1 MYDKTIRI
9 VAICITVCVVLA
21 FLATGGCQKSHTI
34 DGDATVLKEG
44 KLTEENH
51 ARLVKAQP
59 PPMFDYSLER
69 ENLIKKL
76 KLMNTQNRIFY
87 IYCLGMNG
95 NVVYH
100 GMVKGKVSSLNSLLT
115 TPEQL
120 IYVGGQDSTRNGV
133 HRMPSPDFDGSYGK
147 NPDGIFWFSPDDRY
161 HEWAGGPYYLSETP
175 EKINTP
181 ISITT
186 TVDLEKKGK

>member
-1 MYDKTIRI
+1 MRGN
-9 VAICITVCVVLA
+9 
-21 FLATGGCQKSHTI
+21 FLAIIGLPFVIGIPLGILLSGCSPARVVH
-34 DGDATVLKEG
+34 GDITVLKEG
-44 KLTEENH
+44 VLTEENQK
-51 ARLVKAQP
+51 RLFAAQP
-59 PPMFDYSLER
+59 PPTFDYSLER

-76 KLMNTQNRIFY
+76 KLMNSQNRIFY

-95 NVVYH
+95 NIVYH

-120 IYVGGQDSTRNGV
+120 VNLRGVNSEGSGV

-147 NPDGIFWFSPDDRY
+147 NPEGVFWFDTADQY
-161 HEWAGGPYYLSETP
+161 HEWSGGPYYLSQIP

-186 TVDLEKKGK
+186 NIDLEKKGK